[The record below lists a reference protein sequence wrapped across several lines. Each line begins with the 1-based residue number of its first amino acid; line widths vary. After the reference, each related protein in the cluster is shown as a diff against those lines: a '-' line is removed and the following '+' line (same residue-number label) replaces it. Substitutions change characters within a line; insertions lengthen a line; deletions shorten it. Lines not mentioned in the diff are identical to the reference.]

1 MDWTALCSSSPC
13 QSMMAQKASSDS
25 LWPGHLASFCR
36 GCPAG
41 IPSSLVPLDLLVSAG
56 VVLELEL
63 DDEEGEGVFP
73 FAVFGRCFVGF
84 ALDFGVVCKQLSLP
98 SFLPSAGDES
108 ANRPGQGPPS
118 LPCWWKRACGVC
130 VRGCSPRSLQHV
142 ECVRRC
148 TPKIPRT
155 LARIRAWSP
164 RPLRPILSTSPN
176 TFPHVVPTAGGGP
189 PTV

>member
-1 MDWTALCSSSPC
+1 MDWTAFSFLCSSSPC

-108 ANRPGQGPPS
+108 ANRP
-118 LPCWWKRACGVC
+118 R
-130 VRGCSPRSLQHV
+130 
-142 ECVRRC
+142 
-148 TPKIPRT
+148 
-155 LARIRAWSP
+155 P
-164 RPLRPILSTSPN
+164 RPPLPTLLVEEGLWSLCSGLFPAVFATCKVCSAMHPQNTPNSSPHPGLVPAPSTAYP
-176 TFPHVVPTAGGGP
+176 
-189 PTV
+189 